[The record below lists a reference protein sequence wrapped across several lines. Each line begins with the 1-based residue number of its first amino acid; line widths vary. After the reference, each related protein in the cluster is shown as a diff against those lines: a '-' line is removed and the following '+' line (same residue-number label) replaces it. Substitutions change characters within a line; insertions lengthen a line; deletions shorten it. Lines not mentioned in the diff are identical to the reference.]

1 MKKRYASLTLIMGLA
16 LVLIVVAGC
25 NRPDSTVELP
35 TPTPGEAQ
43 AVQPTLSPVATP
55 TPTLPPSSGEPDLNA
70 TMAAEAGLTP
80 SALQPALT
88 DTPIPAA
95 QPTAAAPA
103 PATSTPSAPAEAAA
117 PATPAPGGQ
126 VIYTVQLGD
135 RLFSIARIY
144 NVNPYAIA
152 TANNIQPPYLI
163 YPGQKLTIPS
173 GTPVTPVPGQTP
185 APKPGCRSTFV
196 VKPGDNLFRI
206 SLATGVSQTQIA
218 AANGITNFSL
228 IYVGQKLCI
237 P

>member
-16 LVLIVVAGC
+16 LVMIVAAGC

-35 TPTPGEAQ
+35 TPTPAEVQ
-43 AVQPTLSPVATP
+43 AVQSPLPGVTP
-55 TPTLPPSSGEPDLNA
+55 TATLPPSTGEPDLNA
-70 TMAAEAGLTP
+70 TMAAAAGTTP
-80 SALQPALT
+80 SAPEVAPT
-88 DTPIPAA
+88 DTPIPAV
-95 QPTAAAPA
+95 QPTAAPPA
-103 PATSTPSAPAEAAA
+103 PATSTPSAPAEASA
-117 PATPAPGGQ
+117 PAAPAPGGQ

-185 APKPGCRSTFV
+185 APSPGCSKTYV
-196 VKPGDNLFRI
+196 VRRGDNLFRI
-206 SLATGVSQTQIA
+206 SLTTGVSQAQIA